1 MKAAVLHAFKTPLS
15 LEDVARPEPGADEVL
30 IEVEVCGV
38 CHSDL
43 HVADGDWTQLARIVK
58 KPLILG
64 HEIVGRVVERGAA
77 VQSAQESVQVGDR
90 VGVPWLQ
97 WTCGQCEFCR
107 EGNEN
112 LCGRQRITGVMVDGG
127 YAEYAKAPASHV
139 VKIPDALPS
148 EQAAPLLCAGV
159 TVHRALKQAKIRR
172 GQRQRLAVFGVGA
185 VCGAIGVAGIG
196 HVRRKGVLAVSMQM
210 TFGALMGGLGHIAVQ
225 IGRAAG
231 AEVTAIDI
239 SEEKLALAK
248 SLGAFRTL
256 NAATTNVVK
265 EVRGSGGVHVALVTS
280 AAKSAYDMAFYCVR
294 PTGTLLAV
302 GLPAKEISFPAILMA
317 AGEIQIKA
325 SSVGTREDLREVLA
339 MGATGTVHCQVT
351 TRPLAEVQEILGQ
364 LSRGEVSGRVALR
377 MQN

>member
-15 LEDVARPEPGADEVL
+15 LEEVARPEAGADDVL

-43 HVADGDWTQLARIVK
+43 HVAEGDWTQLAGIVK

-77 VQSAQESVQVGDR
+77 VQNVRVGER
-90 VGVPWLQ
+90 VGVPWVQ

-112 LCGRQRITGVMVDGG
+112 LCVQQRITGVMMDGG

-139 VKIPDALPS
+139 VKIPDTLPS

-159 TVHRALKQAKIRR
+159 TVHRALKQAKIRA
-172 GQRQRLAVFGVGA
+172 GQRLAVFGV
-185 VCGAIGVAGIG
+185 
-196 HVRRKGVLAVSMQM
+196 
-210 TFGALMGGLGHIAVQ
+210 GGLGHIAVQ

-248 SLGAFRTL
+248 SLGAARTM
-256 NAATTNVVK
+256 NAATSKVVK

-302 GLPAKEISFPAILMA
+302 GLPAQDIAFPAILMA

-339 MGATGTVHCQVT
+339 MGAAGKVHCQVS
-351 TRPLAEVQEILGQ
+351 TRPLAEIQEVLGQ
-364 LSRGEVSGRVALR
+364 LSRGEISGRVALR
-377 MQN
+377 LQQ

>member
-15 LEDVARPEPGADEVL
+15 LEEVARPEAGADDVL

-43 HVADGDWTQLARIVK
+43 HVADGDWTQLAGIVK

-77 VQSAQESVQVGDR
+77 VQSVAVGER
-90 VGVPWLQ
+90 VGVPWVQ

-112 LCGRQRITGVMVDGG
+112 VCLKQRITGVTVDGG

-139 VKIPDALPS
+139 VKIPDSLSS

-159 TVHRALKQAKIRR
+159 TVHRALKQAKIRA
-172 GQRQRLAVFGVGA
+172 GQRLAVFGV
-185 VCGAIGVAGIG
+185 
-196 HVRRKGVLAVSMQM
+196 
-210 TFGALMGGLGHIAVQ
+210 GGLGHIAVQ

-248 SLGAFRTL
+248 SLGATRTL
-256 NAATTNVVK
+256 NAATSKVVK
-265 EVRGSGGVHVALVTS
+265 EIRSSGTVHVALVTS
-280 AAKSAYDMAFYCVR
+280 ASKSAYDLAFPCVR

-302 GLPAKEISFPAILMA
+302 GLPAQDIAFPAILMA

-339 MGATGTVHCQVT
+339 MGATGKVHCQVN
-351 TRPLAEVQEILGQ
+351 TRPLAEVQEVLRQ
-364 LSRGEVSGRVALR
+364 LSRGEISGRVALR
-377 MQN
+377 LQQ

>member
-1 MKAAVLHAFKTPLS
+1 MKAAVLHAFKAPLS
-15 LEDVARPEPGADEVL
+15 LEDVLRPEIGADEVL

-77 VQSAQESVQVGDR
+77 VQSVQMGER
-90 VGVPWLQ
+90 VGVPWVQ

-112 LCGRQRITGVMVDGG
+112 VCVKQRITGVMVDGG

-139 VKIPDALPS
+139 VKIPDTLSS

-159 TVHRALKQAKIRR
+159 TVHRALKQAKIRA
-172 GQRQRLAVFGVGA
+172 GQRLAVFGV
-185 VCGAIGVAGIG
+185 
-196 HVRRKGVLAVSMQM
+196 
-210 TFGALMGGLGHIAVQ
+210 GGLGHIAVQ

-248 SLGAFRTL
+248 SLGATRTL
-256 NAATTNVVK
+256 NAAQTDVVK

-302 GLPAKEISFPAILMA
+302 GLPAKDISFPAILMA

-325 SSVGTREDLREVLA
+325 SAVGKREDLREVLA
-339 MGATGTVHCQVT
+339 MGAAGMVHCQVT
-351 TRPLAEVQEILGQ
+351 TRPLSDVQEVLGQ
-364 LSRGEVSGRVALR
+364 LSRGEVSGRVVLR
-377 MQN
+377 CGPERPFS

>member
-1 MKAAVLHAFKTPLS
+1 MKAAVLHAFKAPLS
-15 LEDVARPEPGADEVL
+15 LEDVLRPEIGADEVL

-77 VQSAQESVQVGDR
+77 VQSVQVGER
-90 VGVPWLQ
+90 VGVPWVQ

-112 LCGRQRITGVMVDGG
+112 VCVKQRITGVMVDGG

-139 VKIPDALPS
+139 VKIPDTLPS

-159 TVHRALKQAKIRR
+159 TVHRALKQAKIR
-172 GQRQRLAVFGVGA
+172 GGQRLAVFGV
-185 VCGAIGVAGIG
+185 
-196 HVRRKGVLAVSMQM
+196 
-210 TFGALMGGLGHIAVQ
+210 GGLGHIAVQ

-248 SLGAFRTL
+248 SLGATRTL
-256 NAATTNVVK
+256 NAAQTDVVK

-280 AAKSAYDMAFYCVR
+280 AAKSAYDMGFYCVR

-302 GLPAKEISFPAILMA
+302 GLPAIDVSFPPILMA

-325 SSVGTREDLREVLA
+325 SAVGTREDLREVLA
-339 MGATGTVHCQVT
+339 MGAAGKIRCQVT
-351 TRPLAEVQEILGQ
+351 TRPLAEIQEVLGQ
-364 LSRGEVSGRVALR
+364 LSRGEISGRVVLR
-377 MQN
+377 LQE